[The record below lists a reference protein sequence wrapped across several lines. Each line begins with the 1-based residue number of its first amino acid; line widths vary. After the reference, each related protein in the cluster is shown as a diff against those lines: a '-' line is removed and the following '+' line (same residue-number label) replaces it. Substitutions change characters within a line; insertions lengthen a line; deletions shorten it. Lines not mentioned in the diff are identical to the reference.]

1 MKRHL
6 AAILAADVAGY
17 SRMMADD
24 EAATLTTLKACMAEV
39 VEPAVGR
46 RGGRIFKTMGDGFL
60 AEFPSVVEAVSCA
73 GDIQAGMA
81 VRNQRPGALPMLMRI
96 GVHLGDV
103 IAEGD
108 DVFGDGVNVAARLQ
122 ALADAGGIRLSRQA
136 YDQVEGKLGVTYRA
150 LGEQSLKN
158 MARPVAVYAAEF
170 GAAGAGTTKP
180 ELKQEIKYCRA
191 SDGTRLAYATI
202 GQGPVLVKTAH
213 WLSHLELDWESP
225 AWRPLLGGLA
235 QDRTVIRYDARGNG
249 MSDWDVDDI
258 SLDAWVSDLECVVEA
273 NGLQRFPL
281 LGISQGCPVA
291 ISYAV
296 RHPERISHL
305 ILYGGFA
312 VGSKYRDLT
321 AEQLEEFAAMRTL
334 TRLGWGAD
342 NPAFRQMFTTQFMPE
357 ATKEQWDSF
366 NNLQRQSASAECAVR
381 YLEAVA
387 NMNVVDLL
395 PKVQV
400 PTLVLHVRGDA
411 RVPIDLGRRMAAG
424 IPGARFVAMPGRNH
438 IMLEG
443 EPAMARFLEEVRLF
457 LGG

>member
-17 SRMMADD
+17 TRMMAED
-24 EAATLTTLKACMAEV
+24 EAATLSTLKDCMAEV
-39 VEPAVGR
+39 AEPAVSGH
-46 RGGRIFKTMGDGFL
+46 GGRIFKTMGDGFL

-73 GDIQAGMA
+73 GDIQGGMTI
-81 VRNQRPGALPMLMRI
+81 RNLRPGALPMLLRI

-122 ALADAGGIRLSRQA
+122 TLADAGGVRLSRQA

-158 MARPVAVYAAEF
+158 MPRPVAVYAAEF
-170 GAAGAGTTKP
+170 GSAGGGTTTP
-180 ELKQEIKYCRA
+180 ALRQEIKYCRA
-191 SDGTRLAYATI
+191 PDGTRLAYAKV
-202 GQGPVLVKTAH
+202 GQGPVLVKTAN
-213 WLSHLELDWESP
+213 WLSHLELDWDSP
-225 AWRPLLGGLA
+225 AWRPLIRGLA
-235 QDRTVIRYDARGNG
+235 HRRTLIRYDARGNG
-249 MSDWDVDDI
+249 MSDWDVDEI

-273 NGLQRFPL
+273 NKLERFPL
-281 LGISQGCPVA
+281 LGMSQGCAVA

-296 RHPERISHL
+296 RHPERVSHL

-312 VGSKYRDLT
+312 VGAKHRNLT
-321 AEQLEEFAAMRTL
+321 AEQLEQLAAMRTL

-342 NPAFRQMFTTQFMPE
+342 NPAFRQMFTTQFMPD

-366 NNLQRQSASAECAVR
+366 NDLQRQSGSADCAVR

-387 NMNVVDLL
+387 NMNVVDQL
-395 PKVQV
+395 PKVQM
-400 PTLVLHVRGDA
+400 PTLVLHVRDDA
-411 RVPIDLGRRMAAG
+411 RVPIDLGRQMAAG

-438 IMLEG
+438 VMLEG
-443 EPAMARFLEEVRLF
+443 ESAMARFLEEVGLF

>member
-17 SRMMADD
+17 SRMMAED
-24 EAATLTTLKACMAEV
+24 EAATLATLKAGMAEV
-39 VEPAVGR
+39 VEPAVVR
-46 RGGRIFKTMGDGFL
+46 RGGRVFKTMGDGFL
-60 AEFPSVVEAVSCA
+60 AEFPSVVEAVACA

-81 VRNQRPGALPMLMRI
+81 ARNLRPSALPMLLRI

-122 ALADAGGIRLSRQA
+122 TLADAGGIRLSRQA

-150 LGEQSLKN
+150 LGEQVLKN
-158 MARPVAVYAAEF
+158 IPRPVGVYAAEF
-170 GAAGAGTTKP
+170 AADGAGATLA
-180 ELKQEIKYCRA
+180 LKQELKYCRA
-191 SDGTRLAYATI
+191 ADGTRLAYATV
-202 GQGPVLVKTAH
+202 GEGLPLVKTAH
-213 WLSHLELDWESP
+213 WLSHLELDWDNP
-225 AWRPLLGGLA
+225 AWRPMLHGLA
-235 QDRTVIRYDARGNG
+235 RDRRLIRYDARGNG
-249 MSDWDVDDI
+249 MSDWDVGEI

-273 NGLQRFPL
+273 NKLERFPL
-281 LGISQGCPVA
+281 LGYSQGCAVA
-291 ISYAV
+291 INYAV
-296 RHPERISHL
+296 RHPELVSHL
-305 ILYGGFA
+305 ILFGGFA
-312 VGSKYRDLT
+312 VGSRHRNLSPDK
-321 AEQLEEFAAMRTL
+321 LEEFAAMRTL

-342 NPAFRQMFTTQFMPE
+342 NPAFRHMFTAQFMPD

-366 NNLQRQSASAECAVR
+366 NELQRLSASADCAVR

-387 NMNVVDLL
+387 EMNVLELL

-400 PTLVLHVRGDA
+400 PTLVLHVRDDL
-411 RVPIDLGRRMAAG
+411 RVPVELGRQMASG

-443 EPAMARFLEEVRLF
+443 EPAMSRFHEEVRLF
-457 LGG
+457 LATP